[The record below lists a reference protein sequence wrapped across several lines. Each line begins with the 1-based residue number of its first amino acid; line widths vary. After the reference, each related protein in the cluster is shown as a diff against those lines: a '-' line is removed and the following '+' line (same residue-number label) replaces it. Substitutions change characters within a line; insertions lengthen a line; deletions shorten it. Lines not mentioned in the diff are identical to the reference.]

1 MMKLTDL
8 IQNIDYTVYPENAA
22 LHALSVSDI
31 AYNSKKPERTFFLY
45 VLPAPRRMAMILP
58 QMLMRAVQGFRL

>member
-8 IQNIDYTVYPENAA
+8 IQNSAYTVYPETAA

-31 AYNSKKPERTFFLY
+31 AYNSKKAGAGHSFRMSC
-45 VLPAPRRMAMILP
+45 RR
-58 QMLMRAVQGFRL
+58 RRGRS